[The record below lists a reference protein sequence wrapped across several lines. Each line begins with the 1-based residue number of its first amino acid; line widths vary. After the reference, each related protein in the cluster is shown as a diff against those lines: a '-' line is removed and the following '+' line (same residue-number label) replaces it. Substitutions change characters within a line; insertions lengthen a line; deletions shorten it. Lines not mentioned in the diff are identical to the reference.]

1 MQAPT
6 PTGGATL
13 PITPTVTPEPTP
25 AVQPQPVQAPVQP
38 IQPKVQA
45 TPQPITPTPEVK
57 PTEIKPVTPTATPEK
72 TTTVPQVDFNVSQG
86 REGEIQKNIADITAT
101 NPNLLK
107 DRNAYNQAFGYETA
121 DQ

>member
-13 PITPTVTPEPTP
+13 PIAPTLQETPQVEQPPPLTP
-25 AVQPQPVQAPVQP
+25 PVQP
-38 IQPKVQA
+38 IQPQVQA
-45 TPQPITPTPEVK
+45 IPQPITPTPEVK

-86 REGEIQKNIADITAT
+86 REGEIQKNISDITAT
-101 NPNLLK
+101 NPNLFR

>member
-6 PTGGATL
+6 PTGGATI
-13 PITPTVTPEPTP
+13 PIAPTLQETPQVEQPPPLTP
-25 AVQPQPVQAPVQP
+25 PVQP
-38 IQPKVQA
+38 IQPQVQA
-45 TPQPITPTPEVK
+45 IPQPIAPTPEVK
-57 PTEIKPVTPTATPEK
+57 PTTPVQPTTPKPTEVK
-72 TTTVPQVDFNVSQG
+72 PQVDFNVSQG

>member
-38 IQPKVQA
+38 IQPQVQA
-45 TPQPITPTPEVK
+45 IPQPIAPTPEVK
-57 PTEIKPVTPTATPEK
+57 PTTPVQPTTPKPTEVK
-72 TTTVPQVDFNVSQG
+72 PQVDFNVSQG